1 MPAHAGIHGF
11 AAHEDKAWIPACAGM
26 TGIMRR
32 CVNLSVGWYEA
43 ADRVQL
49 ATVRKK
55 QRCEVGNGVASA

>member
-1 MPAHAGIHGF
+1 
-11 AAHEDKAWIPACAGM
+11 M